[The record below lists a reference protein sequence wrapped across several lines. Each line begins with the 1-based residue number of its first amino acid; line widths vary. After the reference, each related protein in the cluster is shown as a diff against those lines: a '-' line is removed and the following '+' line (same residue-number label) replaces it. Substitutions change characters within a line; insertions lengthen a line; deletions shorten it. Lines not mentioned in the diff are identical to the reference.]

1 MTPRHRP
8 YASSLAALIEGTQ
21 RPFLF
26 LVTDFNYGTDHYD
39 AEGNEEQKSSREGS
53 ETMPYIDESPTMS
66 PQLSARSQDSVD
78 GVSPTPTE
86 GLLPEVRSVPIVY
99 CILH

>member
-1 MTPRHRP
+1 MTPRHKP
-8 YASSLAALIEGTQ
+8 YSSSLAALIEGTQ

-26 LVTDFNYGTDHYD
+26 LVTDFNYGTDQYD

-86 GLLPEVRSVPIVY
+86 GLLPEVFTQIY
-99 CILH
+99 MDW